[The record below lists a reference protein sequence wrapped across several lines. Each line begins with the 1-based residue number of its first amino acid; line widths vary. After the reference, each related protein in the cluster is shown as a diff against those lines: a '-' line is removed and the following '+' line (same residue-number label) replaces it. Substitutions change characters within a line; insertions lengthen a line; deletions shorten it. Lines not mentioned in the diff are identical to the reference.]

1 MPTKLQLAC
10 LPVISLLIGA
20 TLWGIIWYPL
30 RVLEASGLSGLW
42 VTLLIYSAATIVGL
56 YVLLVKRYAVEN
68 RPAMWLLALANG
80 WCNVAFFLAIIDG
93 NIVRVLLLFY
103 LSPLWT
109 VLLGCFLLKESVT
122 KLAVLVI
129 SFAVL
134 GALIMLWDS
143 DSGDLWPKTKTDW
156 LAISSGFAFA
166 LSNVFVRK
174 VQDVPD
180 IVKTFFVWL
189 GVVILAGIFIFISGE
204 SLPETSYGV
213 IITTFLLGGV
223 LIVIMTITVVY
234 GVTRMPVHRSAVILL
249 FELVAGA
256 VSAQILTQE
265 LVTTQEW
272 LGGGLIVVAAIFAA
286 KRQIRQNQQV

>member
-1 MPTKLQLAC
+1 M
-10 LPVISLLIGA
+10 IGA